1 MRRDLNELAAA
12 SREALMAE
20 WRGRRS
26 PSPKAFEP
34 APDGADP
41 ELRLSAGNSRRIY
54 KATGWQT

>member
-1 MRRDLNELAAA
+1 VAG
-12 SREALMAE
+12 
-20 WRGRRS
+20 GRRS